1 MIAAVADVHSPKYID
16 LFRQAIRSTLWDS
29 VEVLLF
35 IGDMVNRGKID
46 EYKRVL
52 DALEGYY
59 EGDIIGILGNEE
71 YEQYEN
77 EIVSRFDRIV
87 WLRDEGIELTLD
99 DYKVG
104 IVGTRG
110 ILDRPTFWQR
120 KNIPD
125 IVSRYHSRLRRIED
139 VLRNFR
145 KRVQVLI
152 LLSHYS
158 VTFKTLEGERR
169 SIWREMGST
178 RMESLIVRYGVDLA
192 IHGHAHRS
200 RVLRTRLSSGA
211 LVVNASLPAVKSI
224 SLVDLRKEVVRRGIL
239 GFI

>member
-16 LFRQAIRSTLWDS
+16 LFRQAIRSTPWDS

>member
-16 LFRQAIRSTLWDS
+16 LFRQAIRSTPWDS

-158 VTFKTLEGERR
+158 VTFRTLEGERR